1 MLKWAGTNPV
11 YIGVVILFGA
21 GFIMAYPLAT
31 LLVLT
36 VVAAG
41 IGFVRWMIRLD
52 KRRLG
57 THPAQAGVD
66 RPRRLR
72 TLASDERGCP
82 RRVRSVPALQNEV
95 KPPTQS

>member
-21 GFIMAYPLAT
+21 GFIMAYPLASVF
-31 LLVLT
+31 VLT

-52 KRRLG
+52 KRSWEQIGRRQALIAHADYEHHLVMNG
-57 THPAQAGVD
+57 DPRGWFGQFPPAV
-66 RPRRLR
+66 
-72 TLASDERGCP
+72 
-82 RRVRSVPALQNEV
+82 
-95 KPPTQS
+95 

>member
-21 GFIMAYPLAT
+21 GFIMAYPLASIFV
-31 LLVLT
+31 LL

-52 KRRLG
+52 KQGWEHIRQRQALIAHADYEHWLIMNG
-57 THPAQAGVD
+57 DNRGVFGQYPPAV
-66 RPRRLR
+66 
-72 TLASDERGCP
+72 
-82 RRVRSVPALQNEV
+82 
-95 KPPTQS
+95 